1 MNVDTIKGYG
11 DTPLQAKPFKP
22 SNKWAIL
29 FLAAFSGFITSLDSS
44 IVNIGL
50 PTIAQTFH
58 VGVSGEIEWIIIGY
72 LVIIASVLLTFGRIA
87 DLIGR
92 KPILLSG
99 LTIFVIGSA
108 LCGMAPS
115 LLLLIVARLFQG
127 IGAALI
133 FSVNIALITSTFSQR
148 ERGLALGLNAV
159 VVSLG
164 ISAGPTIGGLIT
176 QYLTWR
182 WIFYVNVPVVLI
194 VLPATFL
201 LYREQHA
208 RQGLRGRF
216 DPWGALLLGV
226 GFALVT
232 LGLSFGQEWG
242 WTSLSLISS
251 LVFGFGLL
259 ICSFFVE
266 QHVKHPILDIK
277 LLKNRVFVFANIS
290 FILCMMALFTPGFI
304 MPFYFEQ
311 LRGLSVVETGL
322 LLTPLPLTFAVAAP
336 LSGML
341 ADRFGS
347 RWISP
352 IGLGIACIGLYLLS
366 LLNVHSSLFDIIWR
380 LAFTGIGQGLFQ
392 SPNTRT
398 IMGEAPAAEQG
409 EASGLLATGRVM
421 GQSVGVALIGTFFA
435 IYGGSAAG
443 AILSL
448 HPHLSA
454 ERLNIVQNQFVVGYH
469 AALLI
474 CTLLAAVGIFTALA
488 RGKGATERQ

>member
-1 MNVDTIKGYG
+1 
-11 DTPLQAKPFKP
+11 
-22 SNKWAIL
+22 
-29 FLAAFSGFITSLDSS
+29 
-44 IVNIGL
+44 
-50 PTIAQTFH
+50 
-58 VGVSGEIEWIIIGY
+58 
-72 LVIIASVLLTFGRIA
+72 
-87 DLIGR
+87 
-92 KPILLSG
+92 
-99 LTIFVIGSA
+99 
-108 LCGMAPS
+108 
-115 LLLLIVARLFQG
+115 
-127 IGAALI
+127 
-133 FSVNIALITSTFSQR
+133 
-148 ERGLALGLNAV
+148 
-159 VVSLG
+159 
-164 ISAGPTIGGLIT
+164 
-176 QYLTWR
+176 
-182 WIFYVNVPVVLI
+182 VPVVLI

-216 DPWGALLLGV
+216 DPWGAVLLGV

-232 LGLSFGQEWG
+232 LGLSFGEEWG
-242 WTSLSLISS
+242 WTSISLISS
-251 LVFGFGLL
+251 LVVGFGLL
-259 ICSFFVE
+259 ICSYFVE
-266 QHVKHPILDIK
+266 QHVKHPVLDIK

-352 IGLGIACIGLYLLS
+352 IGLAIACIGLYLLS

-380 LAFTGIGQGLFQ
+380 LAFTGVGQGLFQ

-398 IMGEAPAAEQG
+398 IMGEAPLAEQG

-421 GQSVGVALIGTFFA
+421 GQSIGVALIGTFFA
-435 IYGGSAAG
+435 IFGGSAAG
-443 AILSL
+443 VILSL
-448 HPHLSA
+448 HQHLSA
-454 ERLNIVQNQFVVGYH
+454 GQLSIVQNQFVVGYH

-488 RGKGATERQ
+488 RGKGVTEHQ